1 MEVLR
6 IYVTLPAYH
15 EFVNSKNYGKLHS
28 PFSRA
33 ILGLNPIPL
42 KIVSNWWAI
51 QSIDYFERLVANFKG
66 VVLHIITIELKK
78 GMSSLQQ
85 TACETNLELAL
96 KTIALFCSIND
107 KKRTNRIAHDLF
119 YLPELLEY
127 VDLQSDYVAWFRNQ
141 KLENGHQFRFHLCEY
156 PFLFDAKAKTLL
168 LQTDQALQMQE
179 AMQNATATSLLTS
192 IFSNQP
198 AELSQFVVFNVTRE
212 NLVVDAIRE
221 TMMCRPI
228 DLKKPLKVKFFGEEA
243 EDAGGVRKEFFMLV
257 IKDLLD
263 PKYGMFIEYEDSRC
277 IWFSEHT
284 FEDTEMYMLVGVI
297 CGLAIYNFTIV
308 NIPFP
313 LALYKKL
320 LNEQVDIRDLHDLSP
335 TIANSMASLLN
346 YDGDDLEDVFDLTFE
361 ITREVFGEVK
371 TIALKDG
378 GDKIRVTKDN
388 RKEFV
393 DLYVDYVL
401 NKSIENEF
409 NSFYKGFMK
418 VYTFS
423 CETNCAQSKSV
434 ACV

>member
-1 MEVLR
+1 MFVQIWEGITNYLIKSLHPSPADIEVLR
-6 IYVTLPAYH
+6 IYVTLPVYH

-33 ILGLNPIPL
+33 ILGLNEIPL
-42 KIVSNWWAI
+42 KIISNWWAN
-51 QSIDYFERLVANFKG
+51 QSPEYFERLVANFKG
-66 VVLHIITIELKK
+66 VVLYIISIELKK
-78 GMSSLQQ
+78 GMSSQQQ

-96 KTIALFCSIND
+96 KTLALFCNIND
-107 KKRTNRIAHDLF
+107 KMRTVRIAHDVF
-119 YLPELLEY
+119 YLPELLDY

-141 KLENGHQFRFHLCEY
+141 KQERGNQFRFHLCEY

-192 IFSNQP
+192 ILSNQ
-198 AELSQFVVFNVTRE
+198 QYVMFNVTRE
-212 NLVVDAIRE
+212 NLVIDTIRE
-221 TMMCRPI
+221 IMMCRQI
-228 DLKKPLKVKFFGEEA
+228 DLKKPLKVKFAGEEA
-243 EDAGGVRKEFFMLV
+243 EDAGGVRKEFFMLL

-263 PKYGMFIEYEDSRC
+263 PKYGMFVEYEDSRC

-320 LNEQVDIRDLHDLSP
+320 LKEKVDIRDLNDLSP
-335 TIANSMASLLN
+335 TVANSMTSLLN
-346 YDGDDLEDVFDLTFE
+346 YDDDDLEDVFDLTFE

-401 NKSIENEF
+401 NKSIEKEF
-409 NSFYKGFMK
+409 DSFNTGFMK
-418 VYTFS
+418 V
-423 CETNCAQSKSV
+423 
-434 ACV
+434 